1 MWVIVL
7 LKKITAFLFVLLF
20 AFPNVAYSSAF
31 SASSV
36 CVMDMTTRQMLYEN
50 NIYEHRSVASTTKI
64 MTCFLACKS
73 GNLDET
79 IKITSQMLDECE
91 GTMLYLKAGDTVTLY
106 DLCVGM
112 MLASGNDCANAVAF
126 TLSGSLKAF
135 ADLMNSTASKL
146 GMNNTHFITPSG
158 LDDDKPYSC
167 AYDMALLSANAMEN
181 EFFSEIVSM
190 QSAEVTVSG
199 EKKTIY
205 NHNKLLGY
213 NLKDGEFVGIKTGFT
228 ENAGRCLVSA
238 KKYKGNTIIIEDIEK
253 EEK

>member
-1 MWVIVL
+1 MGDC
-7 LKKITAFLFVLLF
+7 FVKENYCVFICTPF
-20 AFPNVAYSSAF
+20 AFPNVAYCSAF

-36 CVMDMTTRQMLYEN
+36 CVMDMTTHQMLYEN

-73 GNLDET
+73 GNLDKT

-158 LDDDKPYSC
+158 LDEDKPYSC

-181 EFFSEIVSM
+181 EFF
-190 QSAEVTVSG
+190 
-199 EKKTIY
+199 
-205 NHNKLLGY
+205 
-213 NLKDGEFVGIKTGFT
+213 
-228 ENAGRCLVSA
+228 
-238 KKYKGNTIIIEDIEK
+238 
-253 EEK
+253 